1 LTRGATGIA
10 AARLAVMLVGIAL
23 AIVLLGA
30 IAFTVGGAER
40 IIVLALLTPILVFT
54 ILVVW
59 RCIGA
64 ANEISARRA
73 ASSAEMRRQEIFGR
87 LAYPS
92 LPAWEER
99 INRSLILPTGRNLLV
114 VNSQTIDTAE
124 GQQRMRMLGD
134 LLARPQPPDTI
145 LPAPRRATLALITNT
160 GDVHS
165 WDLTA
170 LFERIDAGDDAASEE
185 LLELELHVQDQAL
198 RAVE

>member
-1 LTRGATGIA
+1 
-10 AARLAVMLVGIAL
+10 MLVGVAL
-23 AIVLLGA
+23 AVVLLGA
-30 IAFTVGGAER
+30 ITFTVGGAER

-59 RCIGA
+59 RSIGA
-64 ANEISARRA
+64 ANQFTARRA
-73 ASSAEMRRQEIFGR
+73 AIIAEMRRQDVIGL

-99 INRSLILPTGRNLLV
+99 INRSIILPTGRNLLV

-134 LLARPQPPDTI
+134 LLARPQPPDII
-145 LPAPRRATLALITNT
+145 LPAPRRATLALITDT
-160 GDVHS
+160 GDVNT
-165 WDLTA
+165 WDLTT
-170 LFERIDAGDDAASEE
+170 LFERIDAGDAAASED
-185 LLELELHVQDQAL
+185 LLELELHVQEQAL